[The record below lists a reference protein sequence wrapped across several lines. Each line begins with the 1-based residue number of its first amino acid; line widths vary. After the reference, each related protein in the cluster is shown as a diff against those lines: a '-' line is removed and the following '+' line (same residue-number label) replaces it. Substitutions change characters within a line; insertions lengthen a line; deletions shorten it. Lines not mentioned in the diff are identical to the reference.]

1 MAEIRWW
8 WQSPVQ
14 DEIEE
19 TQQNNRIEQA
29 KVIEG
34 MVNSVPQTAQ
44 NLKSLVDEHFYL
56 PKDVLVGASLMN
68 LTADS
73 PEIATIVE
81 RWLDVEKT
89 WWDRVKAVGRGTIRT
104 AFTAFDSLQDEIVKK
119 PVLAYQKYL
128 NQKKYR
134 DSTGILGASL
144 QLLISDDARKELG
157 AVRDKLG
164 PSTGRIALQNLAAGK
179 KVNLG
184 EGYFPNS
191 TLAEDTDVYKE
202 LVGRGIDDQ
211 SAKNIV
217 QTYYGQD
224 ITNRERERDES
235 LTIQTRF
242 GTTKLT
248 PAAPLTASILEP
260 GTKGYN
266 IMSGLIDGAFTLVAD
281 PSILIGSYLNKAG
294 KAVRS
299 LSQADVLKSAGVID
313 KAVRKTIH
321 VPSATEYLTST
332 KGGTR
337 IVDQLVL
344 AEDFDTVG
352 RLLKN
357 QGDAALHKGLKNA
370 KSREEVTN
378 LLIPAIEEQVKFKRL
393 DPNSLLMRGSVS
405 STLGGYV
412 AGDFGKATGLVG
424 AIKKTQADSAL
435 GRLFSEFPVPKLN
448 VKDMNQSFFDLKQW
462 MKWAKVDDSIANPAL
477 DKFADLAENQMLN
490 PDEAQSLQNMGDI
503 LDIWNDVLN
512 HIGEKFEAIDL
523 PPQLMKGIKRWMASV
538 DETHRYFVN
547 ELGELEWFPGSKFEE
562 IPKLIKQDFSE
573 FLTDDD
579 TVTVIEKVLSKFK
592 GSSEVITKDVE
603 DIVAQVKEISN
614 DQTAVETR
622 LLIDELWSGFYNGA
636 EREAL
641 NIAEEIGINTK
652 GRVSK
657 GMTVPDA
664 DIPNKQNLQD
674 ISLKYAATTPI
685 EKIADGSVSA
695 IPDTVDGLKTF
706 KNVKKGEKFLYDN
719 AVVEISKIR
728 SIPMDIFTNPNK
740 GVLLEDTLTKT
751 GLTREQLFDAVKTE
765 KGTTFRLI
773 EVDVAQGSRF
783 DNLSRRM
790 KELGLD
796 DFKDADEYKAQ
807 VEYGKIREEAL
818 QGSKDEINSLPR
830 KERTA
835 VQNKIQQIE
844 DAKKVINSIDNAIEN
859 INADIARIE
868 AEYAVN
874 PTNMEWYRKT
884 YMQVSEVEANPEEI
898 IIGLNKLK
906 EDALNQI
913 TKEIQTNIRYRTRDF
928 RKGIEPKNTVQDEL
942 GDVTKV
948 AAGPPIKTVRE
959 NLVNDRKLIA
969 QRIAKLDKEI
979 GETLPSYKKANEIL
993 ESKEVYDPDYWSKD
1007 WGAINPKDEL
1017 GNVVKSNIEQTDGTL
1032 IFTTGAASKNLNS
1045 IKNYL
1050 DTGTLQDVPVK
1061 LKTGVYQGNKPYAV
1075 INLSKTTSKEQI
1087 KEIQQFL
1094 YRNKVRKLNIVG
1106 SSEIDNVQ
1114 QALMKNVMEDLMYFQ
1129 TKNQRVTL
1137 GKLNTVLE
1145 ENLSQLRKI
1154 STLEDDTADVLN
1166 SVYEEFL
1173 LTKSGKRTERA
1184 YNPRATA
1191 HLLSEYWDEGYI
1203 PMPDAMLFLRVFRPM
1218 RDLHLR
1224 LTGRAKNITDEAYD
1238 KLLAKPITDL
1248 AKLEVKGADRNMY
1261 ESIRRLV
1268 GKTRTNIKLNTDGT
1282 DVAKITEGM
1291 LTAIGDGYM
1300 QLLWKPSILLR
1311 PAWVTRVV
1319 GEEQI
1324 RMWADGLDNVFAHPL
1339 SAFAWI
1345 FGRTPQ
1351 RNRQFFLSSREKGR
1365 HWLTENW
1372 GRGNT
1377 DILDDTMENS
1387 FFHQEAMSNT
1397 HNGVMFG
1404 IDPRRSR
1411 GFVTKKVGDPGF
1423 YGGWASELLQLA
1435 DDPIAPLIAKINVDP
1450 VKDPV
1455 KFRESVAQI
1464 KQSFWDGELSKWRK
1478 AYVGNSDDTSRFLK
1492 NLINKNRAY
1501 SDSYVD
1507 SIVARIHVKTG
1518 GKYEAYEIL
1527 PNGVEKLIDATNPA
1541 VTEIKNPIKYVIKE
1555 SGDRELIEH
1564 ISTGAFEKPG
1574 ERVVNIFSKK
1584 ANDYVTRNFTRNM
1597 TRSEFNSYSTWLKNF
1612 KTDVID
1618 SKNFKVKASR
1628 YDMDG
1633 DRLSQYNQ
1641 VLETLFSTL
1650 MGASTNE
1657 LSRSTAFRQY
1667 YWRFIESAYANMDD
1681 AARAYIL
1688 PRAKQAMGKY
1698 RKGSRAD
1705 KYIKNLEGMGFA
1717 DVSKQ
1722 VGINDI
1728 EQIDTLAKAY
1738 ALEETKS
1745 LLYDLNKRHAISD
1758 MLRLA
1763 FPFAEVYLEIAGTW
1777 TRLLKGQKTLFGR
1790 KIQRGIEGAREPSI
1804 FGEQDDEGFFTTDPQ
1819 TGEEMYNAPGFGL
1832 NNKLDRQL
1840 KNLNPEDSIINP
1852 VTGAKDITA
1861 PNVNARIEGYASG
1874 LNMVAGSVVPGL
1886 GPLVSLPASAVL
1898 PSTKGIDQA
1907 LFPYGRPQYSPAD
1920 PTYYVDAALPTW
1932 INRLRA
1938 LGGSSSPELQRAYAN
1953 RVKDIQRAMFISGIY
1968 DDSTPEAEQKSL
1980 EQARKLANSMLK
1992 YQAFIAFVAPS
2003 PAVVNYEY
2011 EVGPEGVAFLDPWK
2025 AKNTDPGHKYFA
2037 DTLFS
2042 DAYYQMLAGR
2052 GGDRVTATA
2061 DFIRTFG
2068 FDPSALLVSKS
2079 KKIQATSYTI
2089 EGGYFYKQNKE
2100 IMDRYPDISYYLFPD
2115 SPLGEFDYQ
2124 AWADSFT
2131 EGKRVDLTDTQ
2142 FKQAVRQAQGSLA
2155 YENARRLLL
2164 DTNVYASIP
2173 IDKKFEQL
2181 YLTKLDLQN
2190 KFVGYGTTST
2200 VQRPMQTEA
2209 KIQQFVSM
2217 INNEAGKTVT
2227 LPDGSSVKIEDL
2239 PSVQGAMQ
2247 YLAARQS
2254 ILNGIKS
2261 EFGAN
2266 ASLNRSEAKQAR
2278 QYLSTISKQLMM
2290 QYPDFYYIWYDLFRL
2305 EIEEENLG
2313 GVYSGWR

>member
-29 KVIEG
+29 KLVEG
-34 MVNSVPQTAQ
+34 MINSAPQTAN
-44 NLKSLVDEHFYL
+44 NLKELVNEHFYL

-81 RWLDVEKT
+81 RWLDVEKS
-89 WWDRVKAVGRGTIRT
+89 WWDRVKSVGRGTIRT
-104 AFTAFDSLQDEIVKK
+104 AFTAFDSIQDEIVKK

-134 DSTGILGASL
+134 DSQGILGASL

-157 AVRDKLG
+157 AVRNKLG
-164 PSTGRIALQNLAAGK
+164 PSVGRLALRNLSEGK

-202 LVGRGIDDQ
+202 LVGRGIDEG
-211 SAKNIV
+211 SAKNII

-224 ITNRERERDES
+224 ITNTERERDES

-248 PAAPLTASILEP
+248 PAAPLTASVLEP

-299 LSQADVLKSAGVID
+299 LSQADVLKSAGIID

-321 VPSATEYLTST
+321 VPSATEYLTAT

-337 IVDQLVL
+337 IVDQLVE
-344 AEDFDTVG
+344 ANDFDTVG
-352 RLLKN
+352 RLLRN

-370 KSREEVTN
+370 KSRQEVTD

-405 STLGGYV
+405 STLGGFV
-412 AGDFGKATGLVG
+412 AGDFGRATGLVG

-435 GRLFSEFPVPKLN
+435 GRLFAEFPVPKLN
-448 VKDMNQSFFDLKQW
+448 VKDLNQSFFDLKQW
-462 MKWAKVDDSIANPAL
+462 MKWAKVDDDIANPAL
-477 DKFADLAENQMLN
+477 DRLADIAENQILN
-490 PDEAQSLQNMGDI
+490 PDDAQALQNMGDV

-512 HIGEKFEAIDL
+512 HIGQKFEAIQL
-523 PPQLMKGIKRWMASV
+523 PPQLMKGIKRWMASI

-547 ELGELEWFPGSKFEE
+547 ELGELEWFPGSKFED
-562 IPKLIKQDFSE
+562 IPKLMKQDFSE

-579 TVTVIEKVLSKFK
+579 TVTVIEKVLARFK
-592 GSSEVITKDVE
+592 GSSEVVSKNVE
-603 DIVAQVKEISN
+603 EIVAQVKAISN

-622 LLIDELWSGFYNGA
+622 LLIDELWSGYYSGS
-636 EREAL
+636 ERTAT
-641 NIAEEIGINTK
+641 NIAEEIGIATK

-664 DIPNKQNLQD
+664 TIANVDNLKDIGDKYEYIAP
-674 ISLKYAATTPI
+674 IS
-685 EKIADGSVSA
+685 KIADGSISAVADTFVSSK
-695 IPDTVDGLKTF
+695 II
-706 KNVKKGEKFLYDN
+706 KKGQYKYGN
-719 AVVEISKIR
+719 AVVNVSKIR
-728 SIPMDIFTNPNK
+728 NIPMDVFTNPDK
-740 GVLLEDTLTKT
+740 GVLLESVLTKT
-751 GLTREQLFDAVKTE
+751 GLTRKQLYDVVKTE
-765 KGTTFRLI
+765 KGPNFRLI
-773 EVDVAQGSRF
+773 ELEVQKGSRY
-783 DNLSRRM
+783 DNLSPRM

-807 VEYGKIREEAL
+807 VEYGKLREEAL
-818 QGSKDEINSLPR
+818 QGSKDELNALPR
-830 KERTA
+830 KERSA

-844 DAKKVINSIDNAIEN
+844 DAKKVMNSIDNAVEN

-884 YMQVSEVEANPEEI
+884 YMNVTEVEADPEEI

-913 TKEIQTNIRYRTRDF
+913 DKEIQTNIRYRTRDF
-928 RKGIEPKNTVQDEL
+928 RNRKDGGFYEKVTQQDEL
-942 GDVTKV
+942 GETIKK
-948 AAGPPIKTVRE
+948 ASGPPIKTIKE
-959 NLVNDRKLIA
+959 NLINDRKLIA

-979 GETLPSYKKANEIL
+979 SETLPSYKKANEIL

-1007 WGAINPKDEL
+1007 WGAVNPKDDL

-1032 IFTTGAASKNLNS
+1032 IFTTGVASKNLNS

-1050 DTGTLQDVPVK
+1050 DTGTLETVSGK
-1061 LKTGVYQGNKPYAV
+1061 LKTGIYQGNKPHVV
-1075 INLSKTTSKEQI
+1075 IDLSKTTSKEQI

-1106 SSEIDNVQ
+1106 SSELDNVQ
-1114 QALMKNVMEDLMYFQ
+1114 AALMKNVMEDMMYFQ

-1137 GKLNTVLE
+1137 GKLNSVLE
-1145 ENLSQLRKI
+1145 DNLSQLRKI
-1154 STLEDDTADVLN
+1154 ASEDDDTADVLN
-1166 SVYEEFL
+1166 AVYEEFL
-1173 LTKSGKRTERA
+1173 QTNSGRRTEKSYR
-1184 YNPRATA
+1184 PRATA

-1203 PMPDAMLFLRVFRPM
+1203 PMPDARLFLRVFRPM

-1238 KLLAKPITDL
+1238 RLLAKPITTL
-1248 AKLEVKGADRNMY
+1248 AELEVKGSDRTMY

-1282 DVAKITEGM
+1282 DVSKITEGM
-1291 LTAIGDGYM
+1291 LTTIGDGYM

-1324 RMWADGLDNVFAHPL
+1324 RMWAAGLDNVFAHPL

-1351 RNRQFFLSSREKGR
+1351 RNRQLFLSTREKGR

-1377 DILDDTMENS
+1377 DILDETMENS
-1387 FFHQEAMSNT
+1387 FFHGEAMSNT

-1404 IDPRRSR
+1404 IDPKRSR
-1411 GFVTKKVGDPGF
+1411 GFVTKQVGDPGF
-1423 YGGWASELLQLA
+1423 YGGWTSELLQLA
-1435 DDPIAPLIAKINVDP
+1435 EDPIAPLIAKINVDP
-1450 VKDPV
+1450 VKNPV
-1455 KFRESVAQI
+1455 KFKESIDAI
-1464 KQSFWDGELSKWRK
+1464 KQSFWDGDLSRWRK
-1478 AYVGNSDDTSRFLK
+1478 AYVGNSDETSRFLK
-1492 NLINKNRAY
+1492 NLISKNRNYA
-1501 SDSYVD
+1501 DSYVD
-1507 SIVARIHVKTG
+1507 SIVARLHLKTG
-1518 GKYEAYEIL
+1518 GKYEAYEIF
-1527 PNGVEKLIDATNPA
+1527 PNGTKKLIDTSNPA
-1541 VTEIKNPIKYVIKE
+1541 VKEIKNPIEYKILNT
-1555 SGDRELIEH
+1555 GDRELIEH
-1564 ISTGAFEKPG
+1564 IATGVQEQG
-1574 ERVVNIFSKK
+1574 NRVVSIFSKK
-1584 ANDYVTRNFTRNM
+1584 ADDYVERNFTRNM

-1612 KTDVID
+1612 KTDVLD
-1618 SKNFKVKASR
+1618 KDNFKVKASR

-1633 DRLSQYNQ
+1633 DRLSQYNK

-1681 AARAYIL
+1681 AARAYIM

-1722 VGINDI
+1722 IGIDDI

-1790 KIQRGIEGAREPSI
+1790 KIQRAVEGARDPSI
-1804 FGEQDDEGFFTTDPQ
+1804 FGEGDDEGFFTTDPQ

-1840 KNLNPEDSIINP
+1840 KNLNPEDSITNP
-1852 VTGAKDITA
+1852 VTGEKDITA

-1886 GPLVSLPASAVL
+1886 GPLIQLPASAVL
-1898 PSTKGIDQA
+1898 PSSKGIDQA

-1932 INRLRA
+1932 MNRLRA

-1953 RVKDIQRAMFISGIY
+1953 RVKDIQRAMFVSGIY

-2011 EVGPEGVAFLDPWK
+2011 EVGPEGVAYLDPFK
-2025 AKNTDPGHKYFA
+2025 AKKNDPKHNYFA

-2068 FDPSALLVSKS
+2068 FDPTALLVSKS
-2079 KKIQATSYTI
+2079 KKIQATSYTV

-2124 AWADSFT
+2124 AWADAFT

-2200 VQRPMQTEA
+2200 VQKPMQTEA
-2209 KIQQFVSM
+2209 KIQQFVAM
-2217 INNEAGKTVT
+2217 ISNEAGTTVQM
-2227 LPDGSSVKIEDL
+2227 PDGSTVKIEDL

-2247 YLAARQS
+2247 YLAVRQS
-2254 ILNGIKS
+2254 ILSGIQS

-2266 ASLNRSEAKQAR
+2266 ASLQRSEAKQAR

-2313 GVYSGWR
+2313 GVFSG

>member
-29 KVIEG
+29 KVVEG
-34 MVNSVPQTAQ
+34 MINSAPQTAN
-44 NLKSLVDEHFYL
+44 NLKELVNEHFYL

-89 WWDRVKAVGRGTIRT
+89 WWDRVKSVGRGTIRT

-164 PSTGRIALQNLAAGK
+164 PSVGRLALRNLSEGK

-211 SAKNIV
+211 SAKNII

-224 ITNRERERDES
+224 ITNAERERDES

-299 LSQADVLKSAGVID
+299 LSQADVMKSAGIID

-321 VPSATEYLTST
+321 VPSATEYLTAT

-337 IVDQLVL
+337 IVDQLVE
-344 AEDFDTVG
+344 ANDFDTVG
-352 RLLKN
+352 RLLRN

-370 KSREEVTN
+370 KSRQEVTD

-405 STLGGYV
+405 STLGGFV
-412 AGDFGKATGLVG
+412 AGDFGRATGLVG
-424 AIKKTQADSAL
+424 AVKKTQADSAL
-435 GRLFSEFPVPKLN
+435 GRLFAEFPVPKLN
-448 VKDMNQSFFDLKQW
+448 VKDLNQSFFDLKQW
-462 MKWAKVDDSIANPAL
+462 MKWAKVDDDIANPAL
-477 DKFADLAENQMLN
+477 NKLADLAENQILN
-490 PDEAQSLQNMGDI
+490 PDDAQALQNMGDV

-512 HIGEKFEAIDL
+512 HIGQKFEAIQL

-547 ELGELEWFPGSKFEE
+547 ELGELEWFPGSKFED
-562 IPKLIKQDFSE
+562 IPKLMKQDFSE

-579 TVTVIEKVLSKFK
+579 TVTVIEKVLARFK
-592 GSSEVITKDVE
+592 GSSEVVSKDVE
-603 DIVAQVKEISN
+603 EIVAQVKAISN

-622 LLIDELWSGFYNGA
+622 LLIDELWSGYYSGS
-636 EREAL
+636 ERTAT
-641 NIAEEIGINTK
+641 NIAEEIGITTK

-664 DIPNKQNLQD
+664 TIANLDNLKDIGDKYEYIAP
-674 ISLKYAATTPI
+674 IS
-685 EKIADGSVSA
+685 KIADGSISA
-695 IPDTVDGLKTF
+695 VPDTFVGSKII
-706 KNVKKGEKFLYDN
+706 KKGQYKYN
-719 AVVEISKIR
+719 NSVVNVSKITNV
-728 SIPMDIFTNPNK
+728 PMDIFTNPDK
-740 GVLLEDTLTKT
+740 GVLLESVLTKT
-751 GLTREQLFDAVKTE
+751 GLTRKQLYDVVKTE
-765 KGTTFRLI
+765 KGPNFRLI
-773 EVDVAQGSRF
+773 ELEVQKGSRY
-783 DNLSRRM
+783 DNLSPRM

-807 VEYGKIREEAL
+807 VEYSKIREEAL
-818 QGSKDEINSLPR
+818 QGSKDEINALPR
-830 KERTA
+830 KERSA
-835 VQNKIQQIE
+835 VQNKIQQID

-868 AEYAVN
+868 AEYAYN
-874 PTNMEWYRKT
+874 PTNAEWYRKN
-884 YMQVSEVEANPEEI
+884 YMGVTEVEADPEEI

-913 TKEIQTNIRYRTRDF
+913 DKEIQTNIRYRTRDF
-928 RKGIEPKNTVQDEL
+928 RNRKDGGFFEKVTQQDEL
-942 GDVTKV
+942 GETIKKPS
-948 AAGPPIKTVRE
+948 GPPIKTIKE
-959 NLVNDRKLIA
+959 NLINDRKLIA

-979 GETLPSYKKANEIL
+979 SETLPSYKKANEIL

-1007 WGAINPKDEL
+1007 WGAVNPKDDL
-1017 GNVVKSNIEQTDGTL
+1017 GNIVKSNIEQTDGTL
-1032 IFTTGAASKNLNS
+1032 IFTTGVSSKNLNS

-1050 DTGTLQDVPVK
+1050 DTGTLETVSGK
-1061 LKTGVYQGNKPYAV
+1061 LKTGIYQGNKPHVV
-1075 INLSKTTSKEQI
+1075 IDLSKTTSKEQI

-1106 SSEIDNVQ
+1106 SSELDNVQ
-1114 QALMKNVMEDLMYFQ
+1114 AALMKNVMEDMMYFQ

-1145 ENLSQLRKI
+1145 DNLSQLRKI
-1154 STLEDDTADVLN
+1154 AAEDDDTADVLN
-1166 SVYEEFL
+1166 AVYEEFL
-1173 LTKSGKRTERA
+1173 QTNSGRKSEKA
-1184 YNPRATA
+1184 YRPRATA

-1203 PMPDAMLFLRVFRPM
+1203 PMPDARLFLRVFRPM

-1224 LTGRAKNITDEAYD
+1224 LTGRGRNISDEAYD
-1238 KLLAKPITDL
+1238 RLLAKPITTL
-1248 AKLEVKGADRNMY
+1248 AELEVKGADRTMY
-1261 ESIRRLV
+1261 ESVRRLV

-1282 DVAKITEGM
+1282 DVGKITEGM
-1291 LTAIGDGYM
+1291 LTTIGDGYM

-1324 RMWADGLDNVFAHPL
+1324 RMWAAGLDNVFAHPL

-1351 RNRQFFLSSREKGR
+1351 RNRQLFLSTREKGR

-1377 DILDDTMENS
+1377 DILDETMENS
-1387 FFHQEAMSNT
+1387 FFHGEAMSNT

-1404 IDPRRSR
+1404 IDPKRSR
-1411 GFVTKKVGDPGF
+1411 GFVTKKAGDPGF
-1423 YGGWASELLQLA
+1423 YGGWTSELLQLA
-1435 DDPIAPLIAKINVDP
+1435 EDPIAPLIAKINVDP
-1450 VKDPV
+1450 VKNPV
-1455 KFRESVAQI
+1455 KFKESIDAI
-1464 KQSFWDGELSKWRK
+1464 KQSFWDGDLSRWRK
-1478 AYVGNSDDTSRFLK
+1478 AYVGNSDETSRFLK
-1492 NLINKNRAY
+1492 NLISKNRNYA
-1501 SDSYVD
+1501 DSYID
-1507 SIVARIHVKTG
+1507 SIVARLHLKTG
-1518 GKYEAYEIL
+1518 GKYEAYEIF
-1527 PNGVEKLIDATNPA
+1527 PNGTKKLIDTSNPA
-1541 VTEIKNPIKYVIKE
+1541 VKEIKNPIEYKILNT
-1555 SGDRELIEH
+1555 GDRELIEH
-1564 ISTGAFEKPG
+1564 IATGAQEQG
-1574 ERVVNIFSKK
+1574 SRVVSIFSKK
-1584 ANDYVTRNFTRNM
+1584 ADDYVERNFTRNM

-1618 SKNFKVKASR
+1618 KDNFKVKASR

-1633 DRLSQYNQ
+1633 DRLSQYNK

-1681 AARAYIL
+1681 AARAYIM

-1722 VGINDI
+1722 IGIDDI

-1790 KIQRGIEGAREPSI
+1790 KIQRAVEGARDPSI
-1804 FGEQDDEGFFTTDPQ
+1804 FGEGDDEGFFTTDPQ

-1840 KNLNPEDSIINP
+1840 KNLNPEDSITNP
-1852 VTGAKDITA
+1852 VTGEKDITA

-1886 GPLVSLPASAVL
+1886 GPLIQLPASAVL
-1898 PSTKGIDQA
+1898 PSSKGIDQA

-1932 INRLRA
+1932 MNRLRA

-1953 RVKDIQRAMFISGIY
+1953 RVKDIQRAMFVSGIY

-2011 EVGPEGVAFLDPWK
+2011 EVGPEGVAYLDPFK
-2025 AKNTDPGHKYFA
+2025 AKANDPQHKYFA

-2061 DFIRTFG
+2061 DFIKTFG
-2068 FDPSALLVSKS
+2068 FDPTALLVSKS
-2079 KKIQATSYTI
+2079 KKIQATSYTV

-2142 FKQAVRQAQGSLA
+2142 FKQSVRQAQGSLA

-2200 VQRPMQTEA
+2200 VQKPMQTEA
-2209 KIQQFVSM
+2209 KIQQFVAM
-2217 INNEAGKTVT
+2217 INNEAGKTVQM
-2227 LPDGSSVKIEDL
+2227 PDGSTVKIEDL

-2254 ILNGIKS
+2254 ILNGIQS

-2266 ASLNRSEAKQAR
+2266 ASLQRSEAKQAR

-2313 GVYSGWR
+2313 GVFSG